1 MDSQVYFLPLS
12 TAGGHYWP
20 DSQNTLFTLE
30 ATGYALL
37 ALVKLGHMDEAE
49 RPFKWLNS
57 QRRRGGGFGSTQ
69 VRLEEL
75 QPVVLRSTV
84 LLITEICAKFNQLK
98 EVT

>member
-69 VRLEEL
+69 VRLEE
-75 QPVVLRSTV
+75 RSACCPQV
-84 LLITEICAKFNQLK
+84 NSSADNRDLC
-98 EVT
+98 